1 MKRWFWGLLLVGGI
15 VLYPNWLMADLPIA
29 ESIVQAKPVNEELRL
44 VLPFNV
50 SSNWTSAGIELAGII
65 VATNQKSIKFAVQNG
80 QFVSMDPNHDTW
92 FVYGWFGPISAVEKS
107 YNIKYP
113 KWGNR
118 HNGIDFAGKT
128 GLEIISASDG
138 KVIFAGTKYGQT
150 VEIIS
155 GEYKITYAHLNDS
168 AVKVGDRVNIGDLLG
183 YLGNSGTVNPHLHF
197 EVDQII
203 NGKQTAINPLN
214 LIDTDWGRVII
225 PDLPANQFTNDRS
238 PFEQAN
244 FTWSLGIGVH

>member
-1 MKRWFWGLLLVGGI
+1 MKRWLWGLLLVGGI

-29 ESIVQAKPVNEELRL
+29 ESIAQAKPVNEELRL

-50 SSNWTSAGIELAGII
+50 SSNWTSAGIALAGITI
-65 VATNQKSIKFAVQNG
+65 ATNQKNIKFAVQNG
-80 QFVSMDPNHDTW
+80 QFVSVNPNRDTW
-92 FVYGWFGPISAVEKS
+92 FVYGWFGPLQAIQED

-113 KWGNR
+113 KWGNQ

-138 KVIFAGTKYGQT
+138 RVIFAGNKYGKT
-150 VEIIS
+150 IEIQS
-155 GEYKITYAHLNDS
+155 GSYKITYGHLLDVM
-168 AVKVGDRVNIGDLLG
+168 VKIGDSVAAGDLIG
-183 YLGNSGTVNPHLHF
+183 YLGATGTVNPHLHF

-214 LIDTDWGRVII
+214 LIDTDWSQIVI
-225 PDLPANQFTNDRS
+225 PDFSANQFTNDKN
-238 PFEQAN
+238 PFEQVD
-244 FTWSLGIGVH
+244 FGW